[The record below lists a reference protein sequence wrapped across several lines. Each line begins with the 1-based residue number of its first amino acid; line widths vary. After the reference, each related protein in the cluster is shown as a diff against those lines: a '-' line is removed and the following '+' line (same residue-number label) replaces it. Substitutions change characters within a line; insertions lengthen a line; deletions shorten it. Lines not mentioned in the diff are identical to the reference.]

1 VIVNPHQRLNR
12 SGFTLVELL
21 VVVVIM
27 MLGLSWV
34 LPQYRRQQALN
45 QLDQY
50 TQQVESGLF
59 HLRARQSSEGTSCE
73 INFDPT
79 YIGTANTSSG
89 FGRPSD
95 VLELSHLS
103 SDQRNERLECCD
115 ATRCTWTPP
124 YRLMSQEGTAHSRT
138 VELKVSKQS
147 YSLSPPGT
155 STDQSPLI
163 LLIRQIAWN
172 SDPSRPLPLR
182 CVELSASGHLHRGTW
197 DNNRC
202 RPR

>member
-1 VIVNPHQRLNR
+1 MIVNPHQRLNR

-34 LPQYRRQQALN
+34 LPQYRRQQALT

-95 VLELSHLS
+95 VLELGHLS
-103 SDQRNERLECCD
+103 WSEQLRSDDRSNVMARLGSFRKSV
-115 ATRCTWTPP
+115 A
-124 YRLMSQEGTAHSRT
+124 GGGRT
-138 VELKVSKQS
+138 
-147 YSLSPPGT
+147 
-155 STDQSPLI
+155 
-163 LLIRQIAWN
+163 
-172 SDPSRPLPLR
+172 LR
-182 CVELSASGHLHRGTW
+182 FT
-197 DNNRC
+197 
-202 RPR
+202 RPRT